1 MNFEQLSAVNVND
14 RVEKKEDLVYLSWSW
29 AWHEFKMACPDAT
42 YKIIKNADG
51 LPYFETDAGVM
62 VFTEVSTGGITHE
75 MWLPVMNGANKAMKR
90 EAYTYKTK
98 YAEKGVDAFDVF
110 DVNKTLMRCLTKN
123 LAMFGLAL
131 YLYAGEDLPEPN
143 LDNEIAELNGC
154 ETLQELQET
163 YLRILPLFKKMPAE
177 SKLITKT
184 KDVMK
189 AKLAKDVQ

>member
-1 MNFEQLSAVNVND
+1 MSFEKLSGINVND
-14 RVEKKEDLVYLSWSW
+14 RVEKKDGLSYLSWSW
-29 AWHEFKMACPDAT
+29 AWHEFKLACPDAT
-42 YKIIKNADG
+42 YKIIKTADG
-51 LPYFETDAGVM
+51 LPYFESDAGVM
-62 VFTEVSTGGITHE
+62 VYTEVSTGGITHE

-98 YAEKGVDAFDVF
+98 FAEKSVDAFDMF

-154 ETLQELQET
+154 TTLAELQEC
-163 YLRILPLFKKMPAE
+163 YLRIMPLFKENRAE
-177 SKLITKT
+177 LKIITAT
-184 KDVMK
+184 KDAMK
-189 AKLAKDVQ
+189 IKLTKDAK